1 MNGTVEQYR
10 KRPTNDMGL
19 EVSSTGVET
28 RISEDI
34 RFSFSVSDTEAESN
48 FSDCFD
54 LSHEK
59 RLGDLSCSLEA
70 TADMRGTVVG
80 TDKRRK
86 RDSQGKYMHRQTWRI
101 SILPNGKTYP
111 LTQICLRQTYV
122 TGALAPP
129 AITTGTHTLTSHH
142 G

>member
-1 MNGTVEQYR
+1 MNGTTRQYR

-19 EVSSTGVET
+19 VVSSTGVET

-34 RFSFSVSDTEAESN
+34 CFSFSVSDTEAESN

-70 TADMRGTVVG
+70 SADMRDTMGG
-80 TDKRRK
+80 ADKRRK
-86 RDSQGKYMHRQTWRI
+86 RYCEGKHMYRPTWRI
-101 SILPNGKTYP
+101 SISRKKGVLIDPNL
-111 LTQICLRQTYV
+111 LTLLRCRPGQQV
-122 TGALAPP
+122 RVL
-129 AITTGTHTLTSHH
+129 
-142 G
+142 